1 MGESVSG
8 KSRNMIVYGLTLLAV
23 VCIPIGVWLGNKQD
37 EKYRAD
43 YETYQRAQ
51 QQSKEGKFAEAG
63 KAYQALLSTY
73 PDSYVLLWR
82 YGLSLAA
89 EKKYEE
95 ADKYFLKAQKQ
106 RPFLV
111 RNQRYL
117 IQYGEVLYRLGNYT
131 KAKKYLEEGRK
142 LNTDPQLSEMA
153 LPLLNDI
160 NAKLQAKQ

>member
-37 EKYRAD
+37 EQYQAD

-51 QQSKEGKFAEAG
+51 QYSQEEKFAEAR
-63 KAYQALLSTY
+63 KAYQALLSTH
-73 PDSYVLLWR
+73 PESYVLLWR
-82 YGLSLAA
+82 YGVSLAA